1 MTPHDDDEYILR
13 GISPYVQPPAF
24 PPLAATVQVT
34 FGARSIRG
42 TSHRI
47 NEDHYVVIEWV
58 RQHNTLLTSLPEGS
72 IAAKFEE
79 FGYGMVVADGLG
91 LGSPGAGEAASHLA
105 LATLVN
111 LIRYFGKWSL
121 RVDDAIAQE
130 LIARAERFY
139 QHVDSVVVHQ
149 RLNTAIPTGQTT
161 LTAAFGAGRDLF
173 FAHVGHS
180 RAYLC
185 RKGQLMR
192 LTRDHTIG
200 RHQSTTLP
208 IGPLVDVNVTAR
220 DLRHIL
226 TETIGMAGP
235 NGPSIDLERLQL
247 DDDDRVLVCTNGLTD
262 TVDETTVRDVLASD
276 QPPSDQCQALAE
288 HAIAAESDDDVTA
301 LIARYRI
308 PQSVDGA
315 VASDE
320 AGTAAANY
328 FLVKK

>member
-1 MTPHDDDEYILR
+1 
-13 GISPYVQPPAF
+13 VF
-24 PPLAATVQVT
+24 PPHAATVRVT

-42 TSHRI
+42 KSHRI
-47 NEDHYVVIEWV
+47 NEDHYVVLQWV
-58 RQHNTLLTSLPEGS
+58 RQHETLLTSLPEGS
-72 IAAKFEE
+72 IAPKFEE
-79 FGYGMVVADGLG
+79 FGYGMVVADGV
-91 LGSPGAGEAASHLA
+91 GSPGAGEAASHLA

-130 LIARAERFY
+130 LIERAERFY
-139 QHVDSVVVHQ
+139 QHVDSVVVNQ
-149 RLNTAIPTGQTT
+149 RLNTALLTGQTT
-161 LTAAFGAGRDLF
+161 LTGAFGSGRDLF

-185 RKGQLMR
+185 RKGHLMR

-200 RHQSTTLP
+200 PHQSSTLP
-208 IGPLVDVNVTAR
+208 IGPLVDVNTTAR

-226 TETIGMAGP
+226 TETIGKAGAT
-235 NGPSIDLERLQL
+235 GPLIDLERIQL

-262 TVDETTVRDVLASD
+262 TIDETRIRDVLASD
-276 QPPSDQCQALAE
+276 QPPSDQCQALADLT
-288 HAIAAESDDDVTA
+288 IAADSDDDVTA

-320 AGTAAANY
+320 AMD
-328 FLVKK
+328 

>member
-1 MTPHDDDEYILR
+1 MTPLDDDEYILR
-13 GISPYVQPPAF
+13 GVTPYVETPAF

-42 TSHRI
+42 KSHRI
-47 NEDHYVVIEWV
+47 NEDHYVVLQWV
-58 RQHNTLLTSLPEGS
+58 RQHETLLTSLPEGS

-79 FGYGMVVADGLG
+79 FGYGMVVADGV
-91 LGSPGAGEAASHLA
+91 GSPGAGEAASHLA

-130 LIARAERFY
+130 LIERAERFY
-139 QHVDSVVVHQ
+139 QHVDSVVVNQ

-161 LTAAFGAGRDLF
+161 LTAAFGSGRDLF

-185 RKGQLMR
+185 RKGHLMR

-200 RHQSTTLP
+200 PHQSTTLP
-208 IGPLVDVNVTAR
+208 IGPLVDVNTTAR

-226 TETIGMAGP
+226 TETIG
-235 NGPSIDLERLQL
+235 NGRGDRAID
-247 DDDDRVLVCTNGLTD
+247 
-262 TVDETTVRDVLASD
+262 
-276 QPPSDQCQALAE
+276 
-288 HAIAAESDDDVTA
+288 
-301 LIARYRI
+301 
-308 PQSVDGA
+308 
-315 VASDE
+315 
-320 AGTAAANY
+320 
-328 FLVKK
+328 

>member
-1 MTPHDDDEYILR
+1 MTPQDDDEYILR
-13 GISPYVQPPAF
+13 GVSPYVQPPEF
-24 PPLAATVQVT
+24 PPAAATVQVA

-42 TSHRI
+42 KSHRI
-47 NEDHYVVIEWV
+47 NEDHYVVVEWV
-58 RQHNTLLTSLPEGS
+58 RQHKTLLTSLPEGS

-91 LGSPGAGEAASHLA
+91 SSGAGEAASHLA
-105 LATLVN
+105 IATLVN

-139 QHVDSVVVHQ
+139 QHVDSVVAHQ

-173 FAHVGHS
+173 FAHIGHS

-185 RKGQLMR
+185 RKGHLMR

-200 RHQSTTLP
+200 QHQSATLP
-208 IGPLVDVNVTAR
+208 IAPLVDVNTTAR

-226 TETIGMAGP
+226 TQTIGMAGP

-262 TVDETTVRDVLASD
+262 TVDEVTVRDVLASD

-288 HAIAAESDDDVTA
+288 LAIAAESGDDVTA

-308 PQSVDGA
+308 P
-315 VASDE
+315 
-320 AGTAAANY
+320 
-328 FLVKK
+328 